1 MKVLYDQ
8 VSIACSKDIT
18 HKYSTSFSIGI
29 HLLQS
34 ELRDPIYAIYGYV
47 RLADEIVDSFIGYDQ
62 VSLLHE
68 FKIDTYRA
76 LEMGISTNPV
86 IHSFIDVVK
95 RYKIEMALIDAF
107 LDSMMMDL
115 EKVQYDKQLFD
126 QYIFGSAEVVGLM
139 CLKVFCHNNPQLY
152 EQLKPNAQRLGSAF
166 QKINFLRDIK
176 SDYEGLGRMYFPD
189 TDFHHFSK
197 QDKNKIERDIAEDFS
212 AGLEGIKRLP
222 IQARLGVYVA
232 YIYYKMLFRKIKA
245 VPEQMILQTR
255 IRVPDYQKV
264 ALLIFSYI
272 THRFNLL
279 IG

>member
-8 VSIACSKDIT
+8 VSVACSKDIT
-18 HKYSTSFSIGI
+18 HKYSTSFSLGI
-29 HLLQS
+29 KLFQS
-34 ELRDPIYAIYGYV
+34 ELRNPIYAIYGYV
-47 RLADEIVDSFIGYDQ
+47 RLADEIVDSFGGYDQ
-62 VSLLHE
+62 RELLHQ
-68 FKIDTYRA
+68 FKVDTYRA

-86 IHSFIDVVK
+86 IHAFMEVV
-95 RYKIEMALIDAF
+95 REYKIEISLIDAF

-115 EKVQYDKQLFD
+115 EKVQYDKKLFD

-139 CLKVFCHNNPQLY
+139 CLKVFCLNKPHLF
-152 EQLKPNAQRLGSAF
+152 EQLKPYAQSLGSAF

-176 SDYEGLGRMYFPD
+176 ADYEGLGRMYFPD
-189 TDFHHFSK
+189 TDFQNFNK
-197 QDKNKIERDIAEDFS
+197 QEKIRIERDIAEDFA

-232 YIYYKMLFRKIKA
+232 YIYYKMLFRKIRA
-245 VPEQMILQTR
+245 VPEQKILQTR

-272 THRFNLL
+272 SHRFNLL